1 MEVDDEYKSTLDDI
15 LNRIPKYFI
24 DKGPYSKRLY
34 NIINSGFNYY
44 DRTNSNNMKLTVLTG
59 KNIEMKAAGPYFPED
74 VQKHV
79 KQHIHKQLHYTYY
92 FPGDKIVE
100 IYFGLLDEHIVNYQ
114 KYHDMMRLIISWAH
128 VCMKY
133 AYKECSKRHK
143 VYFYLSDIKKVLPE
157 NQIMT
162 LDYTNINTGV
172 TTRCQPQNE
181 TIIYRKEEWFKVYI
195 HEMMHAFGFDISDT
209 YRGMI
214 SKEIKK
220 LFHIK
225 SSMKVEE
232 AYVEVWA
239 RIINGAYAAYDAAE
253 NSDDFEKLFLF
264 TMEVERLFSVMQA
277 QKVLGYMNLTYDMV
291 ITPGSRIAY
300 NLYREKT
307 NVFAYF
313 VLTAILMNNPYD
325 FMKLCGKMNKR
336 WIRFDNT
343 IKAVK
348 ELESYIK
355 NNYKNKDFLEN
366 IQTNY
371 HLHNRG
377 LRMTLIEVN

>member
-1 MEVDDEYKSTLDDI
+1 MEVDDDYKSTLDDI
-15 LNRIPKYFI
+15 LDRIPKYYI
-24 DKGPYSKRLY
+24 NKGPYSKRLY
-34 NIINSGFNYY
+34 EIINSGLRFY
-44 DRTNSNNMKLTVLTG
+44 DKTNSNNMKLNILTG
-59 KNIEMKAAGPYFPED
+59 KKIIMKASGPYFPEE
-74 VQKHV
+74 VQHHIKEN
-79 KQHIHKQLHYTYY
+79 IHKQLHYTYY

-100 IYFGLLDEHIVNYQ
+100 IYFGLLNEHIVNYD

-133 AYKECSKRHK
+133 AFKHCSKRHK
-143 VYFYLSDIKKVLPE
+143 VYFYLSDIKKVLPN
-157 NQIMT
+157 NQIVT
-162 LDYTNINTGV
+162 LDYNHVNTGV
-172 TTRCQPQNE
+172 TTRCQPENE

-209 YRGMI
+209 YRRMI
-214 SKEIKK
+214 SKDISK
-220 LFHIK
+220 LFYIK
-225 SSMKVEE
+225 SSMKIEE

-239 RIINGAYAAYDAAE
+239 RIINGAYAAIKVAD
-253 NSDDFEKLFLF
+253 NSKDFDRLFLF

-277 QKVLGYMNLTYDMV
+277 QKVLSYMNLTYDIV
-291 ITPGSRIAY
+291 TTPGSRIAY

-307 NVFAYF
+307 NVFSYY

-325 FMKLCGKMNKR
+325 FMKLCNNMNKK

-348 ELESYIK
+348 ELENYIK
-355 NNYKNKDFLEN
+355 AVYKNSDLLEN
-366 IQTNY
+366 IRRNY
-371 HLHNRG
+371 SLHNRG